1 MESQVPFCFSTIL
14 SIKLSEKGLLCEIGI
29 EKFVTYVRILMSPK
43 YLPLLLNRD

>member
-14 SIKLSEKGLLCEIGI
+14 SIKLKGLLCEIGI